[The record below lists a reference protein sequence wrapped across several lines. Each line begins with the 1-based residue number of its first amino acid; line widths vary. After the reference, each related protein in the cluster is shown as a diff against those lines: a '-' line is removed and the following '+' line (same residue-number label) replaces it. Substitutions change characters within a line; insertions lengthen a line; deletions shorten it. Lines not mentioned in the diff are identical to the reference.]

1 MSETA
6 SKSYVDSEILKHEN
20 KWVEKT
26 NKIKEDLSQIIQED
40 RHSSKNRDHIIMLD
54 VHDNKENIA
63 LHNQW
68 LEFMKTE
75 LSDIKTG
82 MKEGIAEIKEIIK
95 EQSKSFATKDEHN
108 QNKEAHVENKQEI
121 KNIKES
127 NKKAL
132 IYIIGLLISII
143 TSIVY
148 IIISKNI

>member
-6 SKSYVDSEILKHEN
+6 STSYVDSEILKHEN
-20 KWVEKT
+20 KLVERT
-26 NKIKEDLSQIIQED
+26 NKMKDNLSQIIQED
-40 RHSSKNRDHIIMLD
+40 RHSSKNRDHTIMLD

-75 LSDIKTG
+75 LSGIKTG

-95 EQSKSFATKDEHN
+95 EQSKSFSTKDEHN

-132 IYIIGLLISII
+132 SLL
-143 TSIVY
+143 
-148 IIISKNI
+148 

>member
-6 SKSYVDSEILKHEN
+6 STSYVDSEILKHEN
-20 KWVEKT
+20 KWVERT
-26 NKIKEDLSQIIQED
+26 NNMKDNLSQIIQED
-40 RHSSKNRDHIIMLD
+40 RHSSKNRDHTIMLD

-75 LSDIKTG
+75 LSGIKTG

-95 EQSKSFATKDEHN
+95 EQSKSFSTKDEHN

>member
-20 KWVEKT
+20 KWVERT
-26 NKIKEDLSQIIQED
+26 NQIKDKIMDQVTQD
-40 RHSSKNRDHIIMLD
+40 RHDWKNRDHIIMLD

-75 LSDIKTG
+75 LSDIKIG

-95 EQSKSFATKDEHN
+95 EQSKSFSTKDEHK